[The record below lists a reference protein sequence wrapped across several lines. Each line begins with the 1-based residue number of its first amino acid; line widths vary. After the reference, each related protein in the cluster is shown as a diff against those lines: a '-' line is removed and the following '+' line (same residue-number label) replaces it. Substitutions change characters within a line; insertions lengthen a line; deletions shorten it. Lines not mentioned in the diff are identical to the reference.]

1 MIEAQLYVSMK
12 AFPKLKNKESDIF
25 DEIGS
30 AMLCDF
36 DIYEGEYDGKKVGL
50 IDVYIISDSATQV
63 SSDFKRFRFFLRELC
78 GEPLKIISMVR
89 MSAPI

>member
-1 MIEAQLYVSMK
+1 MIEAQLWVSLK
-12 AFPKLKNKESDIF
+12 GYAKLKNKEVDIF

-30 AMLCDF
+30 NMLCDF

-63 SSDFKRFRFFLRELC
+63 ASDFKRFRFFLRELC